1 MARQFAG
8 HFFVSVFAS
17 ATGKNFFCVSFCHLC
32 AIHSDSGKQM
42 TMTEKM
48 DLSDFFQ
55 PVDLSRIVDP
65 ETLPL
70 SALARVFSI
79 HSSSGNFPDLNGC
92 QLALIGIGEDRRA
105 VNNEGCGLA
114 PDYVRG
120 YLYRLFQGNYQVRLA
135 DLGTISK
142 GHAVEDSYFALTTV
156 VAELL
161 KRNIVPI
168 IIGGSNDLAYANY
181 LAYEKLEQ
189 TINMVSVDPS
199 FDLGT
204 VESDLD
210 SQSYLGRVILH
221 QPNFLFNF
229 SNIGYQSYFVE
240 QSSVELMEKLNFDMH
255 RLGQARAHMEDLEP
269 VVRNADVLSFDVSA
283 VRQSDAPG
291 CGNASPNGFYGEEAC
306 QIARYAGISDKLSS
320 FGIYE
325 LNPAF
330 DNNKQTAHLVAQMVW
345 YFIDGFYNR
354 KKDFPFA
361 EKSDYTKF
369 RVFVKDH
376 KHEIVFFK
384 SSRSDRWWMEV
395 PYPPN
400 QRLKFERHHLV
411 PCTYSD
417 YELACKEE
425 MPDRWWQTFLKLS

>member
-1 MARQFAG
+1 M
-8 HFFVSVFAS
+8 
-17 ATGKNFFCVSFCHLC
+17 
-32 AIHSDSGKQM
+32 
-42 TMTEKM
+42 E
-48 DLSDFFQ
+48 LSDFFQ
-55 PVDLSRIVDP
+55 PVASSLLTGV
-65 ETLPL
+65 EKLPQT
-70 SALARVFSI
+70 ALARVFSI
-79 HSSSGNFPDLNGC
+79 HTASEGFPDLSGI
-92 QLALIGIGEDRRA
+92 QLALIGVEEDRRA

-114 PDYVRG
+114 PDYVRSH
-120 YLYRLFQGNYQVRLA
+120 LYKLFRGNYPVKVA
-135 DLGTISK
+135 DLGNIAK
-142 GHAVEDSYFALTTV
+142 GHSVEDTYFAVSNVL
-156 VAELL
+156 AELL

-168 IIGGSNDLAYANY
+168 LIGGSNDLAYPNY

-189 TINMVSVDPS
+189 TINMVSVDTS

-210 SQSYLGRVILH
+210 SQSYLGRIILH

-229 SNIGYQSYFVE
+229 SNIGYQTYFVE
-240 QSSVELMEKLNFDMH
+240 QSSVELMEKLNFDLH
-255 RLGQARAHMEDLEP
+255 RLGQAQARIEDIEP
-269 VVRNADVLSFDVSA
+269 VIRNADILSFDISA
-283 VRQSDAPG
+283 VRASDAPG

-330 DNNKQTAHLVAQMVW
+330 DTNKQTAHLVAQMVW

-354 KKDFPFA
+354 KRDFPFA

-384 SSRSDRWWMEV
+384 SSRRDRWWMEV

-400 QRLKFERHHLV
+400 KRLKFERHHLV
-411 PCTYSD
+411 PCTYGD
-417 YELACKEE
+417 YELACQEE

>member
-1 MARQFAG
+1 M
-8 HFFVSVFAS
+8 
-17 ATGKNFFCVSFCHLC
+17 
-32 AIHSDSGKQM
+32 
-42 TMTEKM
+42 E
-48 DLSDFFQ
+48 LSDFFK
-55 PVDLSRIVDP
+55 PVSQALTELSAS
-65 ETLPL
+65 ESLPD
-70 SALARVFSI
+70 SALAKVFRV
-79 HSSSGNFPDLNGC
+79 HTGANGFPDTTGI
-92 QLALIGIGEDRRA
+92 QLAVIGIEEDSRA
-105 VNNEGCGLA
+105 VNNAGCGKA
-114 PDYVRG
+114 PDAVRSH
-120 YLYRLFQGNYQVRLA
+120 LYKLLRGNYAVNIA
-135 DLGTISK
+135 DLGNIAK
-142 GHAVEDSYFALTTV
+142 GHSVEDSYFALSNVLSALITQ
-156 VAELL
+156 
-161 KRNIVPI
+161 NIIPI

-189 TINMVSVDPS
+189 TINMVSVDPC

-204 VESDLD
+204 AESDFD
-210 SQSYLGRVILH
+210 SRSYLGRIILH

-229 SNIGYQSYFVE
+229 SNIGYQTYFVE
-240 QSSVELMEKLNFDMH
+240 QSSVELMEKLNFDLH
-255 RLGQARAHMEDLEP
+255 RLGQARARMEDIEP
-269 VVRNADVLSFDVSA
+269 VIRNADVLSFDLSA
-283 VRQSDAPG
+283 VRASDAPG

-320 FGIYE
+320 IGFYE
-325 LNPAF
+325 MNPAL
-330 DNNKQTAHLVAQMVW
+330 DPGKQTAHLVAQMIW

-361 EKSDYTKF
+361 EKADYTKF

-384 SSRSDRWWMEV
+384 SSKSDRWWMEV

-400 QRLKFERHHLV
+400 KRLKYERHHLV

>member
-1 MARQFAG
+1 M
-8 HFFVSVFAS
+8 
-17 ATGKNFFCVSFCHLC
+17 
-32 AIHSDSGKQM
+32 
-42 TMTEKM
+42 E
-48 DLSDFFQ
+48 LSDFFQ
-55 PVDLSRIVDP
+55 PVNISQIL
-65 ETLPL
+65 ETDKLPP
-70 SALARVFSI
+70 SALLHVFSI
-79 HSSSGNFPDLNGC
+79 HTASEGFPDLSGH
-92 QLALIGIGEDRRA
+92 QLALIGIQEDRRA
-105 VNNEGCGLA
+105 VNNQGCGMA
-114 PDYVRG
+114 PDAVRSH
-120 YLYRLFQGNYQVRLA
+120 LYKLYQGSYGMKLA
-135 DLGTISK
+135 DLGNIAK
-142 GHAVEDSYFALTTV
+142 GHSVEDSYFALSAV

-161 KRNIVPI
+161 KRGIIPI
-168 IIGGSNDLAYANY
+168 ILGGSNDLAYANY
-181 LAYEKLEQ
+181 LAYEKMEQ

-204 VESDLD
+204 AESDLD
-210 SQSYLGRVILH
+210 SQSYLGRIILH

-229 SNIGYQSYFVE
+229 SNIGYQTYFVE
-240 QSSVELMEKLNFDMH
+240 QSSVELMDKLNFDMH
-255 RLGQARAHMEDLEP
+255 RLGQAHAKMEDIEP
-269 VVRNADVLSFDVSA
+269 VIRNADVLNFDLSA
-283 VRQSDAPG
+283 IRQSDAPG
-291 CGNASPNGFYGEEAC
+291 CGNATPNGFYGEEAC

-325 LNPAF
+325 LNPAL
-330 DNNKQTAHLVAQMVW
+330 DKNRQSAHLVAQMIW
-345 YFIDGFYNR
+345 YFIDGFCNR

-384 SSRSDRWWMEV
+384 SIRSDRWWMEV